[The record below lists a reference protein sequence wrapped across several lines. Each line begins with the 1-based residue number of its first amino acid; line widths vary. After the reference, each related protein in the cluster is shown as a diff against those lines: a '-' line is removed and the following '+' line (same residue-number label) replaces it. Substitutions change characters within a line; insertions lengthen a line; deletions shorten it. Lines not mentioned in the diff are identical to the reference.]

1 LARVYVEVFGC
12 SANAADGEIVSGLLA
27 EAGHVLADAPW
38 EADASVVLTCVVK
51 APTERRVVKRLRE
64 VSGLGRPLVVAG
76 CMPKAE
82 RGLVEEVVPRAS
94 LMGPEDVPRVVE
106 VLERTLGGE
115 RVALTGWAPVD
126 KTCLPRV
133 RRNRVVHIAPISSG
147 CLGICSYCIVKNARG
162 RLHSFPAEEIVE
174 DARLALEGGCREIWV
189 TAEDTAAYEWEGV
202 RLPGLL
208 GMLCGLDGDFRV
220 RVGMMTP
227 NQAEP
232 IMDDL
237 IDAYGD
243 GKVFKFLHA
252 PVQSGCDEVLGRMR
266 RRYTVEDFRGLV
278 SGFRGSFPDLS
289 LSTDIICG
297 FPGETEEQ
305 FCESVRLIEE
315 IRPDVLNISRFWP
328 RPGTEAAGMGGQLH
342 GRETKERSR
351 RLSRLWRRMSFEGSL
366 RWLGWEGDVLIDEE
380 GRGGSAVGRNFAY
393 KPIVVGEG
401 AALGEFV
408 RVRATRAQP
417 GYLVGE
423 ALD

>member
-1 LARVYVEVFGC
+1 MARVYVEVFGC
-12 SANAADGEIVSGLLA
+12 SANAADGEMVSGLLA

-51 APTERRVVKRLRE
+51 APTERRVVKRLKE

-82 RGLVEEVVPRAS
+82 RGLVEEVVPKAS
-94 LMGPEDVPRVVE
+94 LMGPDDVPRVVE

-115 RVALTGWAPVD
+115 RVALTGRAPVD

-133 RRNRVVHIAPISSG
+133 RRNGVVHIAPISSG
-147 CLGICSYCIVKNARG
+147 CLGSCSYCIVKNARG
-162 RLHSFPAEEIVE
+162 RLHSYPAEEIVE
-174 DARLALEGGCREIWV
+174 DTRLALEGGCREVWV
-189 TAEDTAAYEWEGV
+189 TAEDTAAYDRDGV

-208 GMLCGLDGDFRV
+208 EMLCGLDGDFRV

-227 NQAEP
+227 DQAEP
-232 IMDDL
+232 IVEDL

-305 FCESVRLIEE
+305 FCESVGLIEE

-342 GRETKERSR
+342 GRETKEKSR
-351 RLSRLWRRMSFEGSL
+351 RLSRLWRRMSLEGSL
-366 RWLGWEGDVLIDEE
+366 RWLGWEGEVLIDEE

-401 AALGEFV
+401 APLGEFV
-408 RVRATRAQP
+408 RVRATRAEP

-423 ALD
+423 ALN